1 MPLTIIHATIVN
13 RTSLSGA
20 IDCSAAPPVR
30 ISAPAA
36 WTAANLSFQVSS
48 DGTTFEDLF
57 DTTGKE
63 VMVNVMPGTVVR
75 LSAGFAVS
83 PVSQVALGH
92 ARGAGAA
99 VGRPDFQHC
108 AGDTL
113 KEANHADQARRSA
126 AG

>member
-1 MPLTIIHATIVN
+1 MALTIVHATIVN

-30 ISAPAA
+30 ISMPAA

-57 DTTGKE
+57 DSTGKE

-75 LSAGFAVS
+75 LSAGWAVS
-83 PVSQVALGH
+83 PVWLKFRSGSRTAPVLQSVDRIFSIAL
-92 ARGAGAA
+92 
-99 VGRPDFQHC
+99 VTP
-108 AGDTL
+108 
-113 KEANHADQARRSA
+113 
-126 AG
+126 